1 MKTVRDMYRAGGMND
16 EYGQGGMNEYKKS
29 GKMPPQLLEYFK
41 KKGKAKIKEY
51 QSSGKYADDSFLQDM
66 YDDASAIGM
75 GLLNM
80 FGGEGSLRDRYVLGY
95 QNEQADDYARQRS
108 GQAGKVDAIGAA
120 VGELMSEIGRD
131 YTYEPSS
138 VQKTPFRDAA
148 RAYDRARMTNEERD
162 ALRREQ
168 EARMNRR

>member
-16 EYGQGGMNEYKKS
+16 EYRQGGMNEYAKS

-41 KKGKAKIKEY
+41 EKGKARIKKY
-51 QSSGKYADDSFLQDM
+51 QSSGQFADDSRVQQM

-80 FGGEGSLRDRYVLGY
+80 FQGEGDLGERYEQGFFKEV
-95 QNEQADDYARQRS
+95 QADQERQRS
-108 GQAGKVDAIGAA
+108 GQAGKLDAAGAA
-120 VGELMSEIGRD
+120 VGEFFDELGAD
-131 YTYEPSS
+131 YTYLPAS

-148 RAYDRARMTNEERD
+148 AAYDRARMTNEERD
-162 ALRREQ
+162 ALRR
-168 EARMNRR
+168 ARENR